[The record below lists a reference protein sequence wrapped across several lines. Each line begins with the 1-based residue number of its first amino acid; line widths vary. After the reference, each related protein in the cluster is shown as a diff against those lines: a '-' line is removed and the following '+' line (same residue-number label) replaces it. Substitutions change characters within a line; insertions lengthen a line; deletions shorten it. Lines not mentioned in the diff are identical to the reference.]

1 MSDTLRADHVP
12 IHFDTDVQAPNFKK
26 LAEEGASFK
35 LAYVEGNESKTSH
48 ASLFSGMYPN
58 KHHVIGKGRLK
69 SELKLLPEAIQDA
82 GYRTAGFMGN
92 GYVSEPWGFVQGW
105 DTYKNELRDEGRF
118 DGPSLAQT
126 GVNWAAKNTDVPF
139 FLYIGTVDAHVT
151 YRSHE
156 GIIEHYES
164 EPYKGR
170 FDKACYGEDLGKIK
184 GGSIKLTD
192 GEKERIH
199 DLYKNEV
206 EFNDMAFGQLR
217 KGLEDLGLWKDTMVV
232 IAADH
237 GDEFWE
243 HGGVGHGHSMWA
255 DQTHIPLIIYY
266 PPLIP
271 AGTVVEAG
279 VDLMDVY
286 PTIVEALGKAR
297 PDDLQGKSLVP
308 LIFKVHADYPEP
320 AVATQYLLHYG
331 MQMQQWKLYLRRGE
345 YQIFDRAHDHSE
357 QHDVA
362 EAHPL
367 ASRWLLD
374 SMGWIRGYRGV
385 WDKEAFGP
393 ATNLTPDFL
402 TKLSG
407 SVDRD

>member
-1 MSDTLRADHVP
+1 
-12 IHFDTDVQAPNFKK
+12 
-26 LAEEGASFK
+26 
-35 LAYVEGNESKTSH
+35 
-48 ASLFSGMYPN
+48 
-58 KHHVIGKGRLK
+58 
-69 SELKLLPEAIQDA
+69 
-82 GYRTAGFMGN
+82 
-92 GYVSEPWGFVQGW
+92 
-105 DTYKNELRDEGRF
+105 
-118 DGPSLAQT
+118 
-126 GVNWAAKNTDVPF
+126 
-139 FLYIGTVDAHVT
+139 
-151 YRSHE
+151 
-156 GIIEHYES
+156 
-164 EPYKGR
+164 
-170 FDKACYGEDLGKIK
+170 
-184 GGSIKLTD
+184 
-192 GEKERIH
+192 
-199 DLYKNEV
+199 
-206 EFNDMAFGQLR
+206 
-217 KGLEDLGLWKDTMVV
+217 
-232 IAADH
+232 
-237 GDEFWE
+237 
-243 HGGVGHGHSMWA
+243 
-255 DQTHIPLIIYY
+255 
-266 PPLIP
+266 
-271 AGTVVEAG
+271 
-279 VDLMDVY
+279 MDVY